1 MGVEWAEE
9 MEEIKTKTKTRKLNY
24 IMSKFPGKFKI
35 FKTLVLIMTI
45 KGDTAESNDCSDLP
59 GSHSLSQ
66 SHVYFILQVHW
77 SRKIKTKP
85 IWYE

>member
-9 MEEIKTKTKTRKLNY
+9 MEGIKTKTKTRKLNY

-45 KGDTAESNDCSDLP
+45 KGDTAESNDCSELP
-59 GSHSLSQ
+59 GSHSPLPK
-66 SHVYFILQVHW
+66 
-77 SRKIKTKP
+77 SRVFYPSSAVEQKNKDKANAI
-85 IWYE
+85 